1 MASKQRLTNKHKL
14 CYNKLSLPLSSPNN
28 QRCGRRTSES
38 TVMAITE
45 GDFIVL
51 LVLLANIILI
61 LVLILMQL
69 IRNRKSTQVQL
80 SINLTNQ
87 IQRLEAAAQ
96 HHADV
101 SAVVTMIQQLDELD
115 EDVLELIKSYPETVR
130 AAAWLHYVNVLGSD
144 LQAAQLALSK
154 VHRDHSDPNGPTIK
168 AAQTKVDAI
177 RVKLDKAIAASGQ
190 SGLHIV

>member
-1 MASKQRLTNKHKL
+1 
-14 CYNKLSLPLSSPNN
+14 
-28 QRCGRRTSES
+28 
-38 TVMAITE
+38 MAITE
-45 GDFIVL
+45 RDFIVL
-51 LVLLANIILI
+51 LVLLVNIILI

-69 IRNRKSTQVQL
+69 IRNRKSTQIQL
-80 SINLTNQ
+80 SVDLTNL
-87 IQRLEAAAQ
+87 IQRLEAATR

-115 EDVLELIKSYPETVR
+115 EDVLELIRSYPETVR

-154 VHRDHSDPNGPTIK
+154 AHRNHSDPNGLTIK
-168 AAQTKVDAI
+168 SAQAKVDAI

-190 SGLHIV
+190 CGPHIV